1 MGLLLVYEILIVLLV
16 CLVLLALGLVVLDLF
31 WLLQDLILLA
41 LVLVIFVWLV
51 IGRVLALFIYLRLV
65 FIVWSMSDT
74 NIYGLINLTNSGTIL
89 LKLFTLISAF
99 KINLNFLLLIR
110 QLHIYPKLLR
120 LRTRN
125 PNCLT
130 ILILV
135 VSYHFVNGLRR
146 SIEKKLLLSLNQ
158 PDWIKNYQIQ
168 NLMNHLL
175 HLVMLRY
182 LLRFP

>member
-1 MGLLLVYEILIVLLV
+1 MGLLLVYGILMFLLVFLIV
-16 CLVLLALGLVVLDLF
+16 LALGLVVLDLF
-31 WLLQDLILLA
+31 LLLLDFVLLA
-41 LVLVIFVWLV
+41 LALIIFVWIV
-51 IGRVLALFIYLRLV
+51 IDLVLALFIYLALI
-65 FIVWSMSDT
+65 FLIWLLSNT
-74 NIYGLINLTNSGTIL
+74 NVNSLINLTNSGTIL
-89 LKLFTLISAF
+89 LKLFTLTSAF
-99 KINLNFLLLIR
+99 KINLNLLHLIR
-110 QLHIYPKLLR
+110 QLHIYPEFLR

-135 VSYHFVNGLRR
+135 VSDHFMNGFWR

-168 NLMNHLL
+168 NLINHLL